1 MSLLVARTAKVG
13 QIPPVRTVQEF
24 LEEAPFTL
32 TLSAGFFGF
41 FAHAG
46 ALAALEEAGLRPARV
61 TGSSAGA
68 LIAGLWAGGA
78 DPRAIEEE
86 LSGLRREHFWDPS
99 PGFGLLRGRR
109 FRRRVEGLMTART
122 FEAARVPAALSVWDV
137 LTRRTV
143 VRDRGE
149 LAGAICA
156 SCAFP
161 GLLQPVWIEGRP
173 YLDGGIAD
181 RPAQSALRPGERVLF
196 HHLPGKSP
204 WRRAAPAIPWREP
217 MVAIA
222 PLGLPRL
229 GPFRLGE
236 GREAFRLA
244 RDHFLRALAGPLVPI
259 VTEAV

>member
-1 MSLLVARTAKVG
+1 MRT
-13 QIPPVRTVQEF
+13 IHDF

-78 DPRAIEEE
+78 EPAAIEAE
-86 LSGLRREHFWDPS
+86 LAGLRREHFWDPG

-109 FRRRVEGLMTART
+109 FRRRVEALMTARS
-122 FEAARVPAALSVWDV
+122 FEAARTPAALSVWDV
-137 LTRRTV
+137 LARRTV
-143 VRDRGE
+143 VLERGG
-149 LAGAICA
+149 LARAICA

-161 GLLQPVWIEGRP
+161 GLLQPVWIGGRP

-181 RPAQSALRPGERVLF
+181 RPAQAALRPGERVLF
-196 HHLPGKSP
+196 HHLPAKSP
-204 WRRAAPAIPWREP
+204 WRRVPPPIPWREP

-222 PLGLPRL
+222 PRGLPRL
-229 GPFRLGE
+229 GPFRMDE
-236 GREAFRLA
+236 GRRAFQLA
-244 RDHFLRALAGPLVPI
+244 LDHLRRALERPLVPI
-259 VTEAV
+259 VSEQV

>member
-1 MSLLVARTAKVG
+1 M
-13 QIPPVRTVQEF
+13 RTVFDF

-46 ALAALEEAGLRPARV
+46 ALAALAEAGLRPSRV

-78 DPRAIEEE
+78 EPAAIEDE
-86 LSGLRREHFWDPS
+86 LVGLRREHFWDPS

-109 FRRRVEGLMTART
+109 FRLRVEALMTARS
-122 FEAARVPAALSVWDV
+122 FEDARVPTALSVWDM
-137 LTRRTV
+137 LARRTV
-143 VRDRGE
+143 VLERGE
-149 LAGAICA
+149 LARAICA

-161 GLLQPVWIEGRP
+161 GLVQPVWIGGRP
-173 YLDGGIAD
+173 YLDGGIDD
-181 RPAQSALRPGERVLF
+181 RPAQAALRPGERVLF
-196 HHLPGKSP
+196 HHLPSRSP
-204 WRRAAPAIPWREP
+204 WRRVAPPAPWREP

-222 PLGLPRL
+222 PQGLPRL

-244 RDHFLRALAGPLVPI
+244 RDHLRRALEAPLAPI
-259 VTEAV
+259 VTGAV

>member
-1 MSLLVARTAKVG
+1 M
-13 QIPPVRTVQEF
+13 RTVHDF

-46 ALAALEEAGLRPARV
+46 ALAALEEAGLKPSRV

-78 DPRAIEEE
+78 EPAAIEDE
-86 LSGLRREHFWDPS
+86 LAGLRREDFWDPA

-109 FRRRVEGLMTART
+109 IRRRVEALMTARS
-122 FEAARVPAALSVWDV
+122 FETARSPAALSVWDV
-137 LTRRTV
+137 LTRRTRV
-143 VRDRGE
+143 LERGN
-149 LAGAICA
+149 LAEAICA

-161 GLLQPVWIEGRP
+161 GLLQPVWIDGRP
-173 YLDGGIAD
+173 CLDGGIAD
-181 RPAQSALRPGERVLF
+181 RPAHAALGPSERVLF
-196 HHLPGKSP
+196 HHLPSKSP
-204 WRRAAPAIPWREP
+204 WRRSPPQIPWRDM

-236 GREAFRLA
+236 GRAAFRLS
-244 RDHFLRALAGPLVPI
+244 RDHFRRALERPLAPI
-259 VTEAV
+259 VTEGV